1 MGQIHPAVI
10 RPIRIVKPELVS
22 FLNKMTLKSAFIR
35 IVLLTLILFLVS
47 CGGGPNTQ
55 ICHPGKSLDC
65 LNATDLFG
73 QSLYKVVA
81 ANFPNELGFYKPVVH
96 RASFSNAWVTT
107 GGKINITLNLLR
119 KLDETGRICVISH
132 ELAHLKSNHYYSKAG
147 ISVFTSAAMSAAGV
161 FVPGMSYLDHV
172 VNPVVTNAFGRQFE
186 LDADKLAVEYIQK
199 AGLTKTDYL
208 KFLYWMKKNM
218 ESQNRSTKVSIF
230 STHPAT
236 QERINELMRN

>member
-1 MGQIHPAVI
+1 MMKLGFV
-10 RPIRIVKPELVS
+10 LVCTKC
-22 FLNKMTLKSAFIR
+22 LRNPH
-35 IVLLTLILFLVS
+35 LFLVS
-47 CGGGPNTQ
+47 LLTLAFFLFGCSGLNTQ
-55 ICHPGKSLDC
+55 ICHSSRSVDC
-65 LNATDLFG
+65 SNATEIWG

-81 ANFPNELGFYKPVVH
+81 ANFPDESNFYKPVVH

-107 GGKINITLNLLR
+107 GDKINITLNLLR

-132 ELAHLKSNHYYSKAG
+132 ELAHLKSNHYYTKAG
-147 ISVFTSAAMSAAGV
+147 VSVFTSAAMSAAGV

-172 VNPVVTNAFGRQFE
+172 VNPAVTNAFGRQFE

-199 AGLTKTDYL
+199 AGLMKADYL

-218 ESQNRSTKVSIF
+218 ENQNHPAKVSIF

-236 QERINELMRN
+236 QERINKLSKN